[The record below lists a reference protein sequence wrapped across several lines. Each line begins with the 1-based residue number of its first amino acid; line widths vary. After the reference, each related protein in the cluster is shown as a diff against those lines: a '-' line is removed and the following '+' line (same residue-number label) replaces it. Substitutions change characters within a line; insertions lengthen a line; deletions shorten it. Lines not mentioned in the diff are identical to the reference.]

1 MDAKKNKI
9 DKERVSTWNTTT
21 SKVVDIVES
30 HGQKYYKLDPK
41 PELSKHDLQ
50 RAETLKVP
58 SN

>member
-1 MDAKKNKI
+1 MDAK
-9 DKERVSTWNTTT
+9 EGQAGQGGVSTWSTTT

-41 PELSKHDLQ
+41 PELWKHDLQ
-50 RAETLKVP
+50 RSEILKVP